1 MPLVL
6 DTNVL
11 IRFLERGGDYAETFS
26 KFDRLLIPAAVDGE
40 YCAGV
45 DAATRPGQRRQ
56 RAFDALLE
64 SSAVEYVPAGREVSS
79 EYAKVFRHLQER
91 GTPIPQND
99 IWIAATALVRHAPLC
114 TLDDHF
120 KNVETLELISLQGG
134 RA

>member
-1 MPLVL
+1 MKPLVL

-40 YCAGV
+40 YRAGIDV
-45 DAATRPGQRRQ
+45 ATNSGLRRQ
-56 RAFDALLE
+56 KAIDALLG
-64 SSAVEYVPAGREVSS
+64 SSAVEYVLVDCEVSS
-79 EYAKVFRHLQER
+79 EYAKVFRQLQKR

-120 KNVETLELISLQGG
+120 KNVEELELIGL
-134 RA
+134 